1 MQTASDMRSILRVEQ
16 LGKMYKI
23 APARARYET
32 LGDTVS
38 TLLKRT
44 LFRQSP
50 SELKQFWALRNVDLD
65 VRPGELVGII
75 GRNGSGKTT
84 LLKLISRVT
93 VPTEG
98 RIEAHGRI
106 ASLLGLG
113 TGFHP
118 ELTGRENIFLNGAI
132 LGMSRAEVRRQ
143 FDEIVAFSEIETFLD
158 TPVKFYSNGMYMRL
172 AFAVAAHLQPEI
184 LLVDEVLAVGDAAFQ
199 RKCLAKMNDIA
210 EVGRTVLFV
219 SHNLGVVSRLCKRCI
234 VIKEGHIVFSGTPA
248 DAIAFYE
255 RDLLAT
261 AGSSR
266 EPHVLFEAEGEPKE
280 SPSVIKI
287 EMLDS
292 QRRSK
297 ATLATW
303 DEVVFRIWFQ
313 SNEAI
318 RNTGV
323 ELQINTIEGQRLV
336 CLSTRPDNT
345 VQMDFAPGVDYVDC
359 HIPRFPL
366 SAGEFTIGVGLAI
379 PGMKWLWLRE
389 ELAQLRVLEN
399 DVYGS
404 GMSPVTGRAQ
414 IAFDHSWSTSTQRRN
429 SASGDASND

>member
-1 MQTASDMRSILRVEQ
+1 MQSILRVEQ

-23 APARARYET
+23 APTRARYET
-32 LGDTVS
+32 LGDTIS
-38 TLLKRT
+38 TLVRRT
-44 LFRQSP
+44 LLRQSRL
-50 SELKQFWALRNVDLD
+50 ELKQFWALRNVDLE
-65 VRPGELVGII
+65 VKPGELVGII

-93 VPTEG
+93 LPTEG

-132 LGMSRAEVRRQ
+132 LGMSRAEVRGQ
-143 FDEIVAFSEIETFLD
+143 FDEIVDFSEIETFLE

-210 EVGRTVLFV
+210 GVGRTVLFV
-219 SHNLGVVSRLCKRCI
+219 SHNLGVVSRLCKTCV
-234 VIKEGHIVFSGTPA
+234 VIKDGHIAYSGTPT
-248 DAIAFYE
+248 DAVGYYE
-255 RDLLAT
+255 RDLLAA

-266 EPHVLFEAEGEPKE
+266 EPHVLFETSETIDD
-280 SPSVIKI
+280 PSVVKI
-287 EMLDS
+287 EMLDGEG
-292 QRRSK
+292 RSK
-297 ATLATW
+297 ATVATW
-303 DEVVFRIWFQ
+303 DEVVFRVWFQ
-313 SNEAI
+313 SKEAI

-336 CLSTRPDNT
+336 WLSTRPDNT

-404 GMSPVTGRAQ
+404 GMAPVTGRAQ
-414 IAFDHSWSTSTQRRN
+414 IAFEHTWKTSAQTRN
-429 SASGDASND
+429 QESGDASNV